1 MYPINLSNVT
11 QKPNTWKSNGIDDRH
26 IIKVN
31 LEDRR
36 NKKLRNPDAL
46 LEYLDGK
53 FVDEQMHYILLD
65 EVQMVDEFEDVL
77 NSYLHIRN
85 ADVYVTGS
93 NARFLSKD
101 VITEFR
107 GRGDEVKIYP
117 LSFAEFMTAYNGS
130 KQLGLNEYM
139 TFGGLPLI
147 LTHKTEEQKSEYLKN
162 LFEETYIKD
171 LVYDLLLNPNALEL

>member
-1 MYPINLSNVT
+1 M
-11 QKPNTWKSNGIDDRH
+11 DDDH

-36 NKKLRNPDAL
+36 NKKLCNPDAL

-65 EVQMVDEFEDVL
+65 EVQMVDEFVDVL
-77 NSYLHIRN
+77 NGYLDVPN
-85 ADVYVTGS
+85 TDVYVTGS

-107 GRGDEVKIYP
+107 GRGDEVKI
-117 LSFAEFMTAYNGS
+117 SSIATS
-130 KQLGLNEYM
+130 KAS
-139 TFGGLPLI
+139 PR
-147 LTHKTEEQKSEYLKN
+147 
-162 LFEETYIKD
+162 
-171 LVYDLLLNPNALEL
+171 